1 MRSGSVRHDPANPA
15 GPTGV
20 PPAAPRA
27 PASGQGSPP
36 QGGPVRV
43 PRWAYWVVTLVAL
56 ALGAEAIVRGTRA
69 IHVPADSDLTG
80 FFLPSVDYI
89 LRGDPFHLYAV
100 RAAQAYPN
108 WNPPLSMF
116 LMAPLLAAARAVGF
130 AANLGEQVT
139 FVSLPFIVLIP
150 VLGVVAVRALARL
163 YPEAPEAQR
172 FLAYVLVVCS
182 PLIWVS
188 VASWGHLE
196 QPLMLCFLVGAL
208 LALNRGRDGL
218 AGLLAGLALLSRTT
232 AIFPLLALGLLLLFE
247 RRWRTA
253 ALFGGIAAAV
263 TAVGFAPFLL
273 VDRTD
278 TLYAFVSWRG
288 KVPIGSNS
296 IWTLLAYT
304 GNDHTL
310 SLVDAVARRA
320 DTLVMAAFLL
330 AVALLAWRR
339 KLSAVGRDGWAVAAL
354 GALAV
359 PLLVKASWPYYYAEP
374 FVLLL
379 VWEFATMHD
388 RVAGLWRW
396 PVITVGYL
404 TITATLIQYAGL
416 QSVGTGDR
424 IVLGLLE
431 FAVMAGVTIAIWKRL
446 GAAKLSAPAP
456 AALAAPVMDGAAP
469 VVAAGYAPP
478 AAPSTPSDPWSR
490 SPGVSREPAPF
501 AQPDVTQRGM
511 AERPAPAAP
520 RLPWRSGAYKPASQ
534 QPVGQHGQGM
544 PLVPKPNGMGPLWP
558 ADERMATGQPGQ
570 NGSNGSVGMSNS
582 ASNGASNGVSNGMG
596 NGTSGWSA
604 EPSEAIRNGH
614 HDAWPDLDVGWPPL
628 PPAPPRRER

>member
-1 MRSGSVRHDPANPA
+1 M
-15 GPTGV
+15 
-20 PPAAPRA
+20 PPA
-27 PASGQGSPP
+27 ASGQGGQP
-36 QGGPVRV
+36 QGGPIRV

-130 AANLGEQVT
+130 AASLGEQIT
-139 FVSLPFIVLIP
+139 FVSLPFILLIP
-150 VLGVVAVRALARL
+150 VLGFVAVRALAWL
-163 YPEAPEAQR
+163 YPELPEAQR

-263 TAVGFAPFLL
+263 TAAGFAPFLL
-273 VDRTD
+273 VDRSD

-296 IWTLLAYT
+296 IWTLFAYT
-304 GNDHTL
+304 GSDRTL

-320 DTLVMAAFLL
+320 DTLVMAGFILL
-330 AVALLAWRR
+330 VTLLAWRH

-379 VWEFATMHD
+379 IWEFATMHD

-431 FAVMAGVTIAIWKRL
+431 FGVMAGVVLAIWKRL
-446 GAAKLSAPAP
+446 GAAKLTAPAP
-456 AALAAPVMDGAAP
+456 GALAAPVMNGAAP
-469 VVAAGYAPP
+469 SAAAVGYARP
-478 AAPSTPSDPWSR
+478 AASNPFAPSDPWSR
-490 SPGVSREPAPF
+490 SPGVAREPASL
-501 AQPDVTQRGM
+501 AQPGAASWGM

-520 RLPWRSGAYKPASQ
+520 KLPWRSGGDAPAGQ
-534 QPVGQHGQGM
+534 QWQDGQDGQARPHGPGVLPPV
-544 PLVPKPNGMGPLWP
+544 PNGAAPPLWP
-558 ADERMATGQPGQ
+558 ADARPGAGQMGHPAQPAHGGGTGMNNDASHGAR
-570 NGSNGSVGMSNS
+570 NGIST
-582 ASNGASNGVSNGMG
+582 GMG
-596 NGTSGWSA
+596 GWTA

-628 PPAPPRRER
+628 PPAPPHRER

>member
-1 MRSGSVRHDPANPA
+1 M
-15 GPTGV
+15 
-20 PPAAPRA
+20 RA
-27 PASGQGSPP
+27 PVSGQVGQP
-36 QGGPVRV
+36 QGGPIRA
-43 PRWAYWVVTLVAL
+43 PRWAYWVVTLLAL

-69 IHVPADSDLTG
+69 VHVAADSDLTG

-130 AANLGEQVT
+130 AVNLGEQIT

-150 VLGVVAVRALARL
+150 VLGFVAVRALAWL
-163 YPEAPEAQR
+163 YPELPEAQR

-263 TAVGFAPFLL
+263 TAAGFAPFLL
-273 VDRTD
+273 VDRSD

-296 IWTLLAYT
+296 IWTLFAYT
-304 GNDHTL
+304 GSNHTL

-320 DTLVMAAFLL
+320 DTLVMVGFLL

-339 KLSAVGRDGWAVAAL
+339 KISAVGRDGWAVAAL

-431 FAVMAGVTIAIWKRL
+431 FGVMAGVVLAIWKRL
-446 GAAKLSAPAP
+446 GAAKLTAPAP
-456 AALAAPVMDGAAP
+456 GALTAPAMNGAAP
-469 VVAAGYAPP
+469 VGYAPP
-478 AAPSTPSDPWSR
+478 ATPSAPSAPSAPFYPSDPWSR
-490 SPGVSREPAPF
+490 SPGVPREPAPF
-501 AQPDVTQRGM
+501 APPGAASWGM
-511 AERPAPAAP
+511 AERPAAAAP
-520 RLPWRSGAYKPASQ
+520 KLPWQSGGDAPAGQ
-534 QPVGQHGQGM
+534 QWQDGQTWRTRQYGQGK
-544 PLVPKPNGMGPLWP
+544 PPVPNGMGPLWP
-558 ADERMATGQPGQ
+558 ADARPGAGQPGQPGQ
-570 NGSNGSVGMSNS
+570 NGGAGTSNGTN
-582 ASNGASNGVSNGMG
+582 NNASNGVSNGVG
-596 NGTSGWSA
+596 GWTA
-604 EPSEAIRNGH
+604 ESSEAIRNGH

-628 PPAPPRRER
+628 PPAPPRRES

>member
-1 MRSGSVRHDPANPA
+1 M
-15 GPTGV
+15 
-20 PPAAPRA
+20 PPAVMRA
-27 PASGQGSPP
+27 PMSGQGSQA
-36 QGGPVRV
+36 QGGPIRV
-43 PRWAYWVVTLVAL
+43 PRWAYWAVTLVAL

-69 IHVPADSDLTG
+69 VHGPADSDLTG

-116 LMAPLLAAARAVGF
+116 AMAPLLAAARAVGF
-130 AANLGEQVT
+130 AANLGEQIT

-150 VLGVVAVRALARL
+150 VLGFVAVRALARL
-163 YPEAPEAQR
+163 YPELPEAQR

-188 VASWGHLE
+188 AASWGHLE

-253 ALFGGIAAAV
+253 ALFGGIAAVV

-273 VDRTD
+273 VDRSD

-296 IWTLLAYT
+296 IWTLFAYT
-304 GNDHTL
+304 GNNRTL
-310 SLVDAVARRA
+310 SLIDAVARRA
-320 DTLVMAAFLL
+320 DTLVMAGFLL
-330 AVALLAWRR
+330 LVALLAWRR

-359 PLLVKASWPYYYAEP
+359 PMLVKASWPYYYAEP

-404 TITATLIQYAGL
+404 TITATLIQYSGL

-431 FAVMAGVTIAIWKRL
+431 FGVMAGVALAIWKRL
-446 GAAKLSAPAP
+446 GAAKLIAPAP
-456 AALAAPVMDGAAP
+456 TAAV
-469 VVAAGYAPP
+469 GYAQPG
-478 AAPSTPSDPWSR
+478 PSNPSALSSPSDPWSQ
-490 SPGVSREPAPF
+490 SPGAPREPVSFAPPG
-501 AQPDVTQRGM
+501 AAPWRM
-511 AERPAPAAP
+511 AERPASAAP
-520 RLPWRSGAYKPASQ
+520 KLPWQSGEDAPAGQ
-534 QPVGQHGQGM
+534 QWQDGQIWQARQHGQG
-544 PLVPKPNGMGPLWP
+544 VPPMPNGVPPLWP
-558 ADERMATGQPGQ
+558 ADAKPGQ
-570 NGSNGSVGMSNS
+570 SGGTGMSND
-582 ASNGASNGVSNGMG
+582 ASHGVRNDISNGVG
-596 NGTSGWSA
+596 GWTA
-604 EPSEAIRNGH
+604 KPSEAIRNGH

-628 PPAPPRRER
+628 PPTPPRRES

>member
-1 MRSGSVRHDPANPA
+1 
-15 GPTGV
+15 
-20 PPAAPRA
+20 
-27 PASGQGSPP
+27 
-36 QGGPVRV
+36 
-43 PRWAYWVVTLVAL
+43 
-56 ALGAEAIVRGTRA
+56 
-69 IHVPADSDLTG
+69 
-80 FFLPSVDYI
+80 
-89 LRGDPFHLYAV
+89 
-100 RAAQAYPN
+100 
-108 WNPPLSMF
+108 
-116 LMAPLLAAARAVGF
+116 
-130 AANLGEQVT
+130 
-139 FVSLPFIVLIP
+139 
-150 VLGVVAVRALARL
+150 
-163 YPEAPEAQR
+163 
-172 FLAYVLVVCS
+172 
-182 PLIWVS
+182 
-188 VASWGHLE
+188 
-196 QPLMLCFLVGAL
+196 MLCFLVGAL

-263 TAVGFAPFLL
+263 TAAGFAPFLL
-273 VDRTD
+273 VDRSD

-296 IWTLLAYT
+296 IWTLFAYT
-304 GNDHTL
+304 GSNHTL

-320 DTLVMAAFLL
+320 DTLVMVGFLL

-339 KLSAVGRDGWAVAAL
+339 KISAVGRDGWAVAAL

-431 FAVMAGVTIAIWKRL
+431 FGVMAGVVLAIWKRL
-446 GAAKLSAPAP
+446 GAAKLTAPAP
-456 AALAAPVMDGAAP
+456 GALTAPAMNGAAP
-469 VVAAGYAPP
+469 VGYAPP
-478 AAPSTPSDPWSR
+478 ATAIR
-490 SPGVSREPAPF
+490 SVRLRSVLHSIRPI
-501 AQPDVTQRGM
+501 RGRG
-511 AERPAPAAP
+511 RPACHASRRRSRRRERRRGGWPSGRRPPRRSCPGKAAAMP
-520 RLPWRSGAYKPASQ
+520 RRVSSG
-534 QPVGQHGQGM
+534 
-544 PLVPKPNGMGPLWP
+544 
-558 ADERMATGQPGQ
+558 RMARPGGPGSMGRASHLCRMGWARFGRRMPGRVRSAGSAGQ
-570 NGSNGSVGMSNS
+570 NGGAGTSNGTN
-582 ASNGASNGVSNGMG
+582 NNASNGVSNGVG
-596 NGTSGWSA
+596 GWTA
-604 EPSEAIRNGH
+604 ESSEAIRNGH

-628 PPAPPRRER
+628 PPAPPRRES

>member
-1 MRSGSVRHDPANPA
+1 MASPRGDEEQGVRHDPANPA
-15 GPTGV
+15 GPAGLS
-20 PPAAPRA
+20 PAALRA
-27 PASGQGSPP
+27 PVGGQVGQPPSGPI
-36 QGGPVRV
+36 RV

-69 IHVPADSDLTG
+69 IHGPADSDLTG

-130 AANLGEQVT
+130 AANLGEQIT
-139 FVSLPFIVLIP
+139 FVSLPFILLIP
-150 VLGVVAVRALARL
+150 VLGFVAVRALARL
-163 YPEAPEAQR
+163 YPELPEAQR

-232 AIFPLLALGLLLLFE
+232 AIFPLLALGLLLLCE

-263 TAVGFAPFLL
+263 TAAGFAPFLL
-273 VDRTD
+273 VDRGD

-296 IWTLLAYT
+296 IWTLFAYT
-304 GNDHTL
+304 GSDRTL
-310 SLVDAVARRA
+310 SLIDAVARRA
-320 DTLVMAAFLL
+320 DTLVMAGFLL

-379 VWEFATMHD
+379 IWEFATMHD

-404 TITATLIQYAGL
+404 TVTATLIQYTGL

-431 FAVMAGVTIAIWKRL
+431 FGVMAGVVLAIWKRL
-446 GAAKLSAPAP
+446 GAAKQV
-456 AALAAPVMDGAAP
+456 APVMNGAVP
-469 VVAAGYAPP
+469 AAVGYASP
-478 AAPSTPSDPWSR
+478 ATPSTPSTPSDPWSR
-490 SPGVSREPAPF
+490 SPGVPREPASF
-501 AQPDVTQRGM
+501 AQPGAPPRGM

-520 RLPWRSGAYKPASQ
+520 KLPWQSGGDAPASQ
-534 QPVGQHGQGM
+534 QWQDGQTWQTRQHGQGM
-544 PLVPKPNGMGPLWP
+544 PPVPNGMGPLWP
-558 ADERMATGQPGQ
+558 ADARPGTGQMDQPGQ
-570 NGSNGSVGMSNS
+570 SG
-582 ASNGASNGVSNGMG
+582 GAGTSNGVSNGIG
-596 NGTSGWSA
+596 GWTA